1 MKTSRIAYSISRG
14 FSVLVFVLAG
24 LFTGRGGTGQIPA
37 MTTSDATFAE
47 LPPTLKAERHGVIA
61 VLTLN
66 RAKKRNALDDP
77 TVQGIE
83 TFFSSVP
90 DDIRAVVLNGD
101 GDHFSAG
108 LDLSELAGRDTFAGV
123 AHSRSWHRAFE
134 RIEFGSVPVVAVL
147 HGAVVGGGLEL
158 AAAAH
163 VRVAERTAFYAL
175 PEASRGIYVGG
186 GGSVRLPP
194 LIGTARVMDMMLTG
208 RTLGAEEGQAIG
220 LTQYLVDEGEGLA
233 KGMELAHRIAGNAPF
248 TNFAVMHLLPRI
260 ANSDPAVGYVT
271 EALAAAIAQGD
282 EEAKARLKAFLE
294 KRAPKVSHS

>member
-1 MKTSRIAYSISRG
+1 MAPMST
-14 FSVLVFVLAG
+14 
-24 LFTGRGGTGQIPA
+24 P
-37 MTTSDATFAE
+37 DAEFAE
-47 LPPTLKAERHGVIA
+47 LPPTLKAERHGAVV

-77 TVQGIE
+77 TVAGIE
-83 TFFSSVP
+83 TFFSSLP
-90 DDIRAVVLNGD
+90 EDIRAVVLNGD

-108 LDLSELAGRDTFAGV
+108 LDLSELAERDTFAGV

-134 RIEFGSVPVVAVL
+134 RLEFGSVPVVAVL

-163 VRVAERTAFYAL
+163 VRIAERTAFYAL

-208 RTLGAEEGQAIG
+208 RTLSAEEGQAIG

-248 TNFAVMHLLPRI
+248 TNFAIMHLLPRI
-260 ANSDPAVGYVT
+260 ARSDPAAGYVT
-271 EALAAAIAQGD
+271 EALGAAIAQGD
-282 EEAKARLKAFLE
+282 EEAKGRLKAFLE
-294 KRAPKVSHS
+294 KRAPKVTR

>member
-1 MKTSRIAYSISRG
+1 MNAPGSE
-14 FSVLVFVLAG
+14 F
-24 LFTGRGGTGQIPA
+24 P
-37 MTTSDATFAE
+37 D
-47 LPPTLKAERHGVIA
+47 LPPTLKVERHGAVA

-77 TVQGIE
+77 TVAGIE
-83 TFFSSVP
+83 AFFSAVP
-90 DDIRAVVLNGD
+90 EDIRAVVLAGD

-108 LDLSELAGRDTFAGV
+108 LDLAELTELNTFAGV

-134 RIEFGSVPVVAVL
+134 RIEFGTVPVVAVL
-147 HGAVVGGGLEL
+147 QGAVVGGGLEL

-175 PEASRGIYVGG
+175 PEPSRGIYVGG

-208 RTLGAEEGQAIG
+208 RTVSAEEGHAIG

-233 KGMELAHRIAGNAPF
+233 KGIELAHRIAGNAPF

-260 ANSDPAVGYVT
+260 ARSDPAAGFVT
-271 EALAAAIAQGD
+271 EALGAAIAQGD

-294 KRAPKVSHS
+294 KRAPKVARS